1 MRLFGPPFSL
11 RLGHASA
18 LTVHRTVIHYL
29 VAASLP
35 RKGRLKSLIGRR
47 CKHSNVFS
55 PAILIDLREELF
67 LRKSSVEFCGTQLAR
82 AAALAL

>member
-29 VAASLP
+29 VVASLP
-35 RKGRLKSLIGRR
+35 RKGRLKHHLSDE
-47 CKHSNVFS
+47 SFE
-55 PAILIDLREELF
+55 AI
-67 LRKSSVEFCGTQLAR
+67 RKYVEGK
-82 AAALAL
+82 